1 MIRRPPRSTRTDTLF
16 PYTTLF
22 RSRER
27 VTRRPHHQ
35 PGNPLLQAEAKR
47 GGDRAIDDR
56 DGARRTAEQEG
67 FGQGAVHRRFEAFD
81 MRACADHAINA
92 PPPKLKKLRKKEL
105 AAKEIDRPK
114 MTWMR
119 RRKTPDVPPN
129 ESDRKSEGA
138 GKNG

>member
-35 PGNPLLQAEAKR
+35 PGNPLLQAVAKR

-81 MRACADHAINA
+81 IRACAEHAITA
-92 PPPKLKKLRKKEL
+92 PPPTLKTMRNKEL
-105 AAKEIDRPK
+105 TAKAIDR
-114 MTWMR
+114 R
-119 RRKTPDVPPN
+119 
-129 ESDRKSEGA
+129 SEEHT
-138 GKNG
+138 